1 MAHTDPATPKQQR
14 YLRTLAQ
21 KTGTSFTPPQTKA
34 QASREIKRLGQ
45 LGMSPR
51 HEQRQDRDAIADA
64 FERRGGDSAVR
75 LDEIDGW
82 GSQARWK

>member
-14 YLRTLAQ
+14 HLRTLAQ

-34 QASREIKRLGQ
+34 QASREIKRLEQ
-45 LGMSPR
+45 LGASPR
-51 HEQRQDRDAIADA
+51 HEQRQDRKAIADG

-75 LDEIDGW
+75 PDEIDGW

>member
-1 MAHTDPATPKQQR
+1 MAHTGTATPKQQR

-34 QASREIKRLGQ
+34 QASREIKRLEQ
-45 LGMSPR
+45 LSPSPR
-51 HEQRQDRDAIADA
+51 HEQRQDRKAIADG

-75 LDEIDGW
+75 PDEIDGW
-82 GSQARWK
+82 GSQARWE